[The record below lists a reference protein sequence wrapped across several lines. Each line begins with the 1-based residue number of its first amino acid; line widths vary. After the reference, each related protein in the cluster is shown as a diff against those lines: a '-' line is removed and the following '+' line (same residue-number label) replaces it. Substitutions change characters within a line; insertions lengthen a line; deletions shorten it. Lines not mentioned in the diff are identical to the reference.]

1 MKHIITIFLIS
12 IICSTA
18 WSLHAA
24 TLQPDLMKQM
34 SRQETINKKNTIYSK
49 NAERARIKKEKAD
62 KLAQINY
69 QRILKKN
76 NAPLGTTTANNTLVS
91 NIQPSGNTTLVI
103 PHPPKIQPIPSIW
116 YNTNIPTPQN
126 VDMNRVRSAWVN
138 WYNWVRQGEWLG
150 KYSYDTRLDSSAYD
164 WNVELAKWYGQNHH
178 RRNPGD
184 SYYDFNVIDKWF
196 MDRGINPKIIN
207 RSKHTEN
214 VWYGYYTCSSGDCT
228 DKLINS
234 IESTFNFFMSEKG
247 KSYDAHY
254 RSIVN
259 PYFTKIGLSV
269 IVVPSEQRY
278 YLTVHYI
285 TE

>member
-76 NAPLGTTTANNTLVS
+76 NAPLGTTATTNTLVS
-91 NIQPSGNTTLVI
+91 NIQPSGNATLVI
-103 PHPPKIQPIPSIW
+103 PHPPKIQPLPPIV
-116 YNTNIPTPQN
+116 YNTNASAPKN
-126 VDMNRVRSAWVN
+126 FDMNRVRSTWLS
-138 WYNWVRQGEWLG
+138 WYNGIRSSKWLSP
-150 KYSYDTRLDSSAYD
+150 YLYDTKLDSTAHD
-164 WNVELAKWYGQNHH
+164 WNIVFAWSRGTIYHERSPWDG
-178 RRNPGD
+178 
-184 SYYDFNVIDKWF
+184 YYNFSVIDKWF
-196 MDRGINPKIIN
+196 RDRWVNPPVIN
-207 RSKHTEN
+207 RIKHSEN
-214 VWYGYYTCSSGDCT
+214 VSYAGYRCNKSDCT
-228 DKLINS
+228 DDLITALQS
-234 IESTFNFFMSEKG
+234 SYNFFVNSP
-247 KSYDAHY
+247 SHY
-254 RSIVN
+254 PSIIQPN
-259 PYFTKIGLSV
+259 FTKIGIDV
-269 IVVPSEQRY
+269 IVDSSDNRSY
-278 YLTVHYI
+278 ITVHYM